1 MNTRWGYLTAII
13 IVIVIVILVVM
24 AYRSGLNGNSDS
36 GVSIMNIETGPDRPD
51 LLNGRMVVWSTDAN
65 VPAEISMDE
74 NENDPDSAGTGDG
87 AFPFDLNIGRDRVR
101 DEWNVAAYQFG
112 LGSRMD
118 TLAYLTENSGT
129 YTHPDP
135 GGAYVV
141 ATVTRDGSQDIA
153 RISIETGEVEVIAYS
168 HSIDRWPSI
177 TADGSN
183 VIFHSFRDQN
193 PAGDLYLAHEPS
205 AEGFEWDIIRLTDSS
220 EYEYIWPEISDSG
233 TFVVAFERRIGE
245 ESGRVIR
252 WELVD
257 DQLTNAE
264 YCYEEPRDVQFPT
277 VCDRGWLVSWQENV
291 DGLWKIALVNLV
303 TGTFE
308 YLGPDENYDGPGW
321 IQPGIAPDGKFVVF
335 VADTEE
341 YGDDRIGIFDLTER
355 NVVYLP
361 DPEGTVMF
369 PAMTGREE

>member
-1 MNTRWGYLTAII
+1 MNTRWGYLIGII
-13 IVIVIVILVVM
+13 IVVVIVILLVM
-24 AYRSGLNGNSDS
+24 AYRSGMNGTS
-36 GVSIMNIETGPDRPD
+36 GIGLGSGTIESGPDRPEN
-51 LLNGRMVVWSTDAN
+51 LNGRMVVWSTDAN
-65 VPAEISMDE
+65 VPIEISGDNDE
-74 NENDPDSAGTGDG
+74 GVLDSAGVPDSAI
-87 AFPFDLNIGRDRVR
+87 PFDIHFGRNRVR
-101 DEWNVAAYQFG
+101 DEWNIAAYQFSM
-112 LGSRMD
+112 GSRMD
-118 TLAYLTENSGT
+118 TLAYLTENSGN

-153 RISIETGEVEVIAYS
+153 KISIESGEVEIIAYS
-168 HSIDRWPSI
+168 HSIDRWPS
-177 TADGSN
+177 TTFDGST

-205 AEGFEWDIIRLTDSS
+205 TEGFEWEVTRLTDSG
-220 EYEYIWPEISDSG
+220 EYEYIWPEISESG
-233 TFVVAFERRIGE
+233 TFVVAIERLIGE

>member
-87 AFPFDLNIGRDRVR
+87 AFPFDLHIGRDRVR

-193 PAGDLYLAHEPS
+193 PAGDLYLAHAPS

-233 TFVVAFERRIGE
+233 TFVVAVERRIGE
-245 ESGRVIR
+245 ELGRVIR

-257 DQLTNAE
+257 NQLTSPE
-264 YCYEEPRDVQFPT
+264 YCYEESREVQFPT
-277 VCDRGWLVSWQENV
+277 VCDKGWLVSWQENV
-291 DGLWKIALVNLV
+291 DGMWKIALLNLV
-303 TGTFE
+303 TDSLE
-308 YLGPDENYDGPGW
+308 YLGPDENYPGSGW

-355 NVVYLP
+355 NVIYLP

-369 PAMTGREE
+369 PAITGQEE